1 MNTVR
6 NGNPTWQAIHRA
18 PDAAVRG
25 IEILLAAGQEPSL
38 ESWLDRSLAL
48 IQEATGASFS
58 ALVSAVAGELQ
69 VAKSVGLRQA
79 VPSDLVAEALDR
91 EEARSRERWLAIPL
105 GTTPL
110 GATATAADVLV
121 TLLPADGA
129 AGTHNSAVAGDLAQ
143 VLAAG
148 LTAVRH
154 NGRQGARIARL
165 DSLLEISRRWNGVQE
180 TEALLNEIAAA
191 ATRLLAADRA
201 SIFLWDRTT
210 HTLVGRPALG
220 VPRGELRVADD
231 QGVVGHVVQTGERR
245 RAGRLDQREINR
257 QADQQLGYVT
267 RSLVCVPLVGRNGQR
282 FGAFEVINKLA
293 GEFTLDDEEAL
304 VELAAHAATALE
316 NTQERE
322 ALART
327 NRRIVDQAAAGVE
340 LIGGSPSIA
349 ALRSTIGRIADTDL
363 AILILGENGTGKEV
377 VARSIHYQSRRRNH
391 PFVAVN
397 CAAIAE
403 TLLES
408 ELFGHERGAFTD
420 AHDARQGK
428 FELASGGTLLL
439 DEIGELSLAGQAKLL
454 RVLEEKIVVR
464 VGGSQPITTD
474 VRVLAATN
482 RNLADMVR
490 ERRFREDLY
499 FRLNVVSIELPPL
512 RERSDDVLLLAE
524 HFLGDFCRKLGRQ
537 APTFSAAARERM
549 LKHPWPGNVRELRN
563 LMERLAYL
571 LTGDRVEPQDL
582 AFIAPAG
589 AAPIGNVPGSGTLAE
604 ATDVVQAEFIRQA
617 IDRSHGN
624 MSEAAHTMGLH
635 RSNLY
640 RKMRQLGM
648 PTSG

>member
-1 MNTVR
+1 MTTIR
-6 NGNPTWQAIHRA
+6 NSNPLWQALHRT

-25 IEILLAAGQEPSL
+25 IEILLAVGQESAL
-38 ESWLDRSLAL
+38 EAWLDRALAL
-48 IQEATGASFS
+48 FQDATGASFT
-58 ALVSAVAGELQ
+58 ALVSAISGELE
-69 VAKSVGLRQA
+69 VVRSVGLRQS
-79 VPSDLVAEALDR
+79 VPADLVGEALDR
-91 EEARSRERWLAIPL
+91 EEARARERWLAVPL
-105 GTTPL
+105 RTS
-110 GATATAADVLV
+110 AADNDALV
-121 TLLPADGA
+121 TFLPAAGA
-129 AGTHNSAVAGDLAQ
+129 AGTHNIAVAGDLAQ

-148 LTAVRH
+148 LSSIRH
-154 NGRQGARIARL
+154 KGRQAARVVRL
-165 DSLLEISRRWNGVQE
+165 ESLLEIAAHWNRAQE
-180 TEALLNEIAAA
+180 TVALLNEIAAA

-201 SIFLWDRTT
+201 SIFLWDRAT

-245 RAGRLDQREINR
+245 RVGRLDQREISR
-257 QADQQLGYVT
+257 QADRQLGYVT
-267 RSLVCVPLVGRNGQR
+267 RSLVCAPLVGRNGQR
-282 FGAFEVINKLA
+282 FGAFEVINKLT
-293 GEFTLDDEEAL
+293 GEFSQDDEEAL

-322 ALART
+322 ALARN
-327 NRRIVDQAAAGVE
+327 NRRIVDQAAAGIE
-340 LIGGSPSIA
+340 LVGDSPPIA

-377 VARSIHYQSRRRNH
+377 VAHSIHYQSRRRNH

-420 AHDARQGK
+420 AHDVRQGK
-428 FELASGGTLLL
+428 FELAAGGTLLL
-439 DEIGELSLAGQAKLL
+439 DEIGELSPAGQAKLL
-454 RVLEEKIVVR
+454 RVLEEKVVVR
-464 VGGSQPITTD
+464 VGGSQPIATD

-512 RERSDDVLLLAE
+512 RERGDDVLMLAE
-524 HFLGDFCRKLGRQ
+524 HFLGDFCRRLGRQ
-537 APTFSAAARERM
+537 APVFSTAAREGM
-549 LKHPWPGNVRELRN
+549 LRHRWPGNVRELRN

-571 LTGDRVEPQDL
+571 LSGDRVEPHDL
-582 AFIAPAG
+582 AFIAPASG
-589 AAPIGNVPGSGTLAE
+589 GPIGQLPPDGTLAE
-604 ATDVVQAEFIRQA
+604 ATDAFQAEFIRQA
-617 IDRSHGN
+617 IDRAAGN
-624 MSEAAHTMGLH
+624 MSEAAKDMGLH

>member
-1 MNTVR
+1 MNTYRTSAPV
-6 NGNPTWQAIHRA
+6 WQALHRS
-18 PDAAVRG
+18 PDAAVHG
-25 IEILLAAGQEPSL
+25 VEILLAAGQPTSVDA
-38 ESWLDRSLAL
+38 WLDRSLAL
-48 IQEATGASFS
+48 WQQATGAPFT
-58 ALVSAVAGELQ
+58 AFVSASGGQLQ
-69 VAKSVGLRQA
+69 VIKSTGPRQQI
-79 VPSDLVAEALDR
+79 PTDLVADALDR
-91 EEARSRERWLAIPL
+91 EEPCGRDRWLALPL
-105 GTTPL
+105 P
-110 GATATAADVLV
+110 TASLETDALV

-129 AGTHNSAVAGDLAQ
+129 AGTHNAAVAGDLSQ
-143 VLAAG
+143 VIAAG
-148 LTAVRH
+148 LVAVRDR
-154 NGRQGARIARL
+154 GRRSARIARL
-165 DSLLEISRRWNGVQE
+165 DSLLEISQRWNRAQE
-180 TEALLNEIAAA
+180 TESLLGEIAAA

-201 SIFLWDRTT
+201 SIFLWDRAT

-220 VPRGELRVADD
+220 VASGELRVADD

-245 RAGRLDQREINR
+245 RAGRLDQKEINR

-267 RSLVCVPLVGRNGQR
+267 RSLVCVPLLGRNGQR
-282 FGAFEVINKLA
+282 LGAFEVINKLS

-322 ALART
+322 ALARN

-340 LIGGSPSIA
+340 LIGASPPIA

-403 TLLES
+403 SLLES

-439 DEIGELSLAGQAKLL
+439 DEIGELSPAGQAKLL
-454 RVLEEKIVVR
+454 RVLEEKVVVR
-464 VGGSQPITTD
+464 VGGSQPIATD

-499 FRLNVVSIELPPL
+499 FRLNVVSIELPAL
-512 RERSDDVLLLAE
+512 RDRGDDVFLLAE
-524 HFLGDFCRKLGRQ
+524 HFLGDFCRRLGRQ
-537 APTFSAAARERM
+537 APTFSPAARERM
-549 LKHPWPGNVRELRN
+549 LRHPWPGNVRELRN

-571 LTGDRVEPQDL
+571 LTGDRVEPHDL
-582 AFIAPAG
+582 TFVAPAATSATG
-589 AAPIGNVPGSGTLAE
+589 QVPGAGTLAE
-604 ATDVVQAEFIRQA
+604 ATDLFQAQFIRQA
-617 IDRSHGN
+617 IDRSRGN
-624 MSEAAHTMGLH
+624 MSEAAQNMGLH